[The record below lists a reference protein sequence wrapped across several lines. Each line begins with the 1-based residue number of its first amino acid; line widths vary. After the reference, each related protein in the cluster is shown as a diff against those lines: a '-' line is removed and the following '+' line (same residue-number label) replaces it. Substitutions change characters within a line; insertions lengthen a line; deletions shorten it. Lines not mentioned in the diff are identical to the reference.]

1 MGCSVFSILVREFG
15 VDLGAGLLLVLVA
28 GHVGVFLVLLAAHV
42 YAELLLSGVDACV
55 KDGC

>member
-1 MGCSVFSILVREFG
+1 MSSFRILVRELR

-42 YAELLLSGVDACV
+42 HAEFLLSGVDACV

>member
-1 MGCSVFSILVREFG
+1 MSSFRILVRELR

-42 YAELLLSGVDACV
+42 HAEFLLGCINACGG
-55 KDGC
+55 DGC